1 MKKAAAAAR
10 YTYDIQKRQ
19 IQANSDQDVL
29 EAITSLELT
38 KSDNFKSIVYVLAIC
53 VAAIIIVINI

>member
-1 MKKAAAAAR
+1 MKQGAAAR